1 MGYTNEKL
9 WASSKARAKA
19 KMGGKHS
26 ARAMQLASKY
36 YKSANGG
43 YTGAKTKAQKSITKW
58 TKEKWG
64 YSSKKVA
71 NKVKKTGLKARYLP
85 AKAWSNLSSSEK
97 NATNSKKL
105 TASKMGKQFVGN
117 TYKAKVAGKNA
128 RN

>member
-19 KMGGKHS
+19 KMGGGWS
-26 ARAMQLASKY
+26 ARMAQLSSKY
-36 YKSANGG
+36 YKSAGGG
-43 YTGAKTKAQKSITKW
+43 YTGGKTKAQKSITKW
-58 TKEKWG
+58 NGEKWG

-71 NKVKKTGLKARYLP
+71 DKVKKTGLKARYLP
-85 AKAWSNLSSSEK
+85 AKAWGNLSSSEK
-97 NATNSKKL
+97 SATNSKKL

-117 TYKAKVAGKNA
+117 TYKAKMAGKNA